1 MLEGVG
7 SVGLEHGSVSALTG
21 STDVSQNWELKA
33 VLSEQVGSWSS
44 DFVLSVQNYGSDD
57 WNGIGWGSVVT
68 GHFLVQLTHGS
79 VQGGV
84 SVLLVHVMDS
94 GSWLIF

>member
-1 MLEGVG
+1 LLEGVG

-44 DFVLSVQNYGSDD
+44 DFVLSVQNHGSDD
-57 WNGIGWGSVVT
+57 
-68 GHFLVQLTHGS
+68 
-79 VQGGV
+79 
-84 SVLLVHVMDS
+84 
-94 GSWLIF
+94 